1 MVTTYG
7 LNVKAKILEI
17 QKLDDS
23 IEQRAMVNTCGL
35 HIYIY
40 NIDFHF
46 GMGLPKQYQFLCR
59 NFRIGSICHL
69 EISRIWFR
77 TFCLRNFIQFGII
90 FYDNNSALKTLFFLA
105 DNFRIAE
112 YKYMG
117 QIEIYDDA
125 SSPNSR

>member
-59 NFRIGSICHL
+59 NYGIGSICHL
-69 EISRIWFR
+69 EISRIWFG
-77 TFCLRNFIQFGII
+77 TFCLRIGILFG
-90 FYDNNSALKTLFFLA
+90 LGLFFMTTILHSKH
-105 DNFRIAE
+105 FFF
-112 YKYMG
+112 
-117 QIEIYDDA
+117 
-125 SSPNSR
+125 